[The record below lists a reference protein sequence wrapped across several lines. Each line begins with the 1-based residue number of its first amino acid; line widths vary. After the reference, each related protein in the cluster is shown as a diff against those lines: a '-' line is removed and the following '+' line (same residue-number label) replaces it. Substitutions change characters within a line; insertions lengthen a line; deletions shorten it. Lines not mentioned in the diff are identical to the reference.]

1 MKKKFIRKSSYW
13 VSDCNTVREVFDLIT
28 WSRSS
33 ILLTILKNWFLNVCI
48 SEQYSV
54 TFLRY
59 YVTSISLN
67 IWLKQLPNS
76 FTLLCLCS
84 VFWRSYLNYLCNLWR
99 QHAWKNISAL
109 RKYFARSDV
118 HGIFARSYKLFSI
131 VLKMTKHHF
140 EDSKFNALI
149 S

>member
-1 MKKKFIRKSSYW
+1 MIPLLNFINYIEKT
-13 VSDCNTVREVFDLIT
+13 D
-28 WSRSS
+28 
-33 ILLTILKNWFLNVCI
+33 FLNVCI

-84 VFWRSYLNYLCNLWR
+84 VFDEVNWIIYVICRGCMLEKIFLLWE
-99 QHAWKNISAL
+99 NIL
-109 RKYFARSDV
+109 QDV
-118 HGIFARSYKLFSI
+118 HGIFARSYELFYR

-140 EDSKFNALI
+140 EDSKFNAQINNNKKKIVCWTL
-149 S
+149 